1 MMDGRIAILKGNH
14 GPWEIESYPLPDPEP
29 GAILVKIS
37 YANVCGSDL
46 HWWRGE
52 NVIPERGRPLGHE
65 MAGRV
70 LALGR
75 GVTKDSTGQPLKEG
89 DRIIYNYFFP
99 CGRCVACLRGTP
111 ECCPRKQRPGGGVA
125 GNYPYFVAAFSEYY
139 YLLPGHVCVK
149 VPDDLPDAVV
159 APINCALAQVIQA
172 LDSGGF
178 RQGDTLVV
186 QGAGG
191 LGLNMIAAARDMG
204 AATVIAVDGIPGRL
218 HLARDFGA
226 DYTVD
231 IRDCPTAKDRVSA
244 VRELTSGQGASHVA
258 DVAGVRGVVEEGIQM
273 LGPGGTYLEVGSIVP
288 GFAFP
293 LDPLLACQR
302 GLRFIAFSQYDARI
316 LPRALNFVMR
326 TRDRVPWGRVISHTF
341 PLEGI
346 QDAFE
351 RADWMGRE
359 PAEAVITRAAITPD
373 GDDAPQGQLQP
384 D

>member
-1 MMDGRIAILKGNH
+1 MDGRIAVLKGIH
-14 GPWEIESYPLPDPEP
+14 GPFEIETYPLPDPEP
-29 GAILVKIS
+29 GAILVQVA

-52 NVIPERGRPLGHE
+52 NTIPERGRAMGHE

-75 GVTKDSTGQPLKEG
+75 GVETDSTGQPLKEG

-99 CGRCVACLRGTP
+99 CGRCVACLRAMP
-111 ECCPRKQRPGGGVA
+111 ECCPNKQRPGGGIP
-125 GNYPYFVAAFSEYY
+125 GNPPYFVAGFAEFY

-149 VPDDLPDAVV
+149 VPDDISDAVA

-191 LGLNMIAAARDMG
+191 LGLNMIAAARDVG
-204 AATVIAVDGIPGRL
+204 AATVIAIDGLPGRL
-218 HLARDFGA
+218 ALAKEFGA
-226 DYTVD
+226 DYTID
-231 IRDCPTAKDRVSA
+231 IRDCPSSADRIAA
-244 VRELTSGQGASHVA
+244 VHELTNGVGATHVA

-293 LDPLLACQR
+293 LDPLQACRQ
-302 GLRFIAFSQYDARI
+302 GLRFIAFFQYDMRV
-316 LPRALNFVMR
+316 LPRALNFVQR
-326 TRDRVPWGRVISHTF
+326 TRTKLPWERVISHTF
-341 PLEGI
+341 ALDDI
-346 QDAFE
+346 QDAFAKAE
-351 RADWMGRE
+351 WVGRD
-359 PAEAVITRAAITPD
+359 PNEALITRAAITPF
-373 GDDAPQGQLQP
+373 G
-384 D
+384 